1 MVPVTYEKLREL
13 VSRTT
18 VDIYEEMTPQVVQL
32 IQKTKED
39 ATLTEAQKQDEIS
52 LHLLGYVKSCT
63 NEILIEVL
71 AEILGLKE

>member
-39 ATLTEAQKQDEIS
+39 ATLTEAQKQDDIS

>member
-39 ATLTEAQKQDEIS
+39 AALTEAQKQDEIS